1 MITSVHAPEVPASL
15 EVLFVG
21 ESCHCCGQPEP
32 LELFK
37 MEAIL
42 GGRKVVHKARLC
54 SECML
59 SVEQAVGYFLEK
71 SHVH

>member
-42 GGRKVVHKARLC
+42 GEERLC
-54 SECML
+54 TRPDFVVNVCSAL
-59 SVEQAVGYFLEK
+59 SRR
-71 SHVH
+71 